1 MQHIVATQPAVAAS
15 AGITTTQLI
24 VLLLSSSVLAAF
36 LTQGAV
42 WLRDWLAET
51 KNRKFAALY
60 LALALEDYGEM
71 LSDDIMDAENEAA
84 QSQEGRFLFS
94 VRAVPDYPEVDWKA
108 LGIKRTV
115 AAMSFRVKVDRIRT
129 QYSAEAEF
137 VDFEDVSIAARISA
151 VELGREAIA
160 LGRVFRKEVDLP
172 KRDMVNPLDH
182 FDRVMARHEE
192 VLRKRVA
199 YDAAKNAGSAST
211 GGGADP

>member
-1 MQHIVATQPAVAAS
+1 MQHLVAAQPAVAAS

-160 LGRVFRKEVDLP
+160 LGRAFRKEGDLP

-192 VLRKRVA
+192 VLRKRAA

-211 GGGADP
+211 GGGAGP